1 MKKLIYTAPLF
12 AILMAG
18 MILTGCQTP
27 AQKEDA
33 AKENVQNAKEELKD
47 AKQEVNAEYP
57 AFKRDAEVQ
66 INANETRIATLRE
79 KLNASGGKAPLDPMR
94 KQRIDDLEKRNAEL
108 RSRLYGYEKERS
120 DWETF
125 KAGFN
130 ADMRKL
136 DNAFT
141 DFGNDLKK

>member
-1 MKKLIYTAPLF
+1 MKKLIYTIPLC
-12 AILMAG
+12 AVLMAG

-33 AKENVQNAKEELKD
+33 AKENVQNANEQLKD

-66 INANETRIATLRE
+66 INANENRIATLRE
-79 KLNASGGKAPLDPMR
+79 KLNTSGGKAPLDPMR
-94 KQRIDDLEKRNAEL
+94 KQRIDDLERRNAEL

-130 ADMRKL
+130 ADMHKL